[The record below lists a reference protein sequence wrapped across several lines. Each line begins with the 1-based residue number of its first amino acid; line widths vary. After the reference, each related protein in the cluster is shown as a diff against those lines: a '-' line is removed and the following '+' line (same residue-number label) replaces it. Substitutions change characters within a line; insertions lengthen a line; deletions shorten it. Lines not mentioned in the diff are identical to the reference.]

1 MRIFLRIVKMNMPRE
16 TKDAPR
22 ATKAIM
28 SLSSCVLF
36 FSTISLSLAP
46 NDSKNPR
53 IIPKPNNMNLV
64 GSAMCG
70 DAIQFRIYSI

>member
-1 MRIFLRIVKMNMPRE
+1 
-16 TKDAPR
+16 
-22 ATKAIM
+22 
-28 SLSSCVLF
+28 
-36 FSTISLSLAP
+36 LSLAP